1 MHQLQRHFGTEITN
15 LPPQQTQLPRPIKY
29 QTRSSSLYH
38 QDQPS
43 KNDQPAHPNA
53 SMQIQKPAFSRKA
66 ETTEVDLSATLTEY
80 FDEVMGTMLERE
92 SEEMVATNCLWRQ
105 GDITEV
111 MRTALLDWLVEV
123 HLKFKMFPQ
132 TLFIVVAI
140 LDRYLSKKPVTK
152 DQLQLV
158 GTAALF
164 IAAKYE

>member
-1 MHQLQRHFGTEITN
+1 
-15 LPPQQTQLPRPIKY
+15 
-29 QTRSSSLYH
+29 
-38 QDQPS
+38 
-43 KNDQPAHPNA
+43 
-53 SMQIQKPAFSRKA
+53 MQIQKPAFSRKA